1 MKDNHQINLP
11 DIDSHYLTRMESV
24 YKDLRFVLMN
34 KEREEWLPVKGVF
47 DKNALQQS
55 VQILL
60 NIVTHE

>member
-1 MKDNHQINLP
+1 
-11 DIDSHYLTRMESV
+11 MEFV
-24 YKDLRFVLMN
+24 YKDLRFVLLN
-34 KEREEWLPVKGVF
+34 KEREEKLPVKGVF

>member
-1 MKDNHQINLP
+1 
-11 DIDSHYLTRMESV
+11 MEFV